1 MVLKILFW
9 SSLAALVWTHA
20 GYPVA
25 VALLS
30 SVRKRHVR
38 KTDVTPSAAVIVVA
52 HDEEVVLSRR
62 LENLLALDYPRE
74 LLEIVVASDA
84 SADRTDEIVEEFAR
98 RDSRVRLLRRP
109 REGKVAAQDAA
120 VATVDAEVVAFSD
133 ANSLWAPDALRVLV
147 RNFADPDVGYVCG
160 RVGLEESDGTNR
172 EGLYWRYELWLRERE
187 SLLGSVTAGNG
198 AIYAVRASDYVGG
211 DPEFAHDLG
220 FPYVMV
226 QRGRRAVYEPEA
238 LAVEKPSRHNE
249 DEFHRKV
256 RMFARSW
263 RHVLR
268 GWMFRGGSPL
278 YRVQLFSHRAL
289 RYGSG
294 LLHLVLFA
302 SSIALAR
309 SGLVYELALSVQL
322 AGLALALA
330 GRLRLPI
337 PGAALAYYYFL
348 ITLATVVGLV
358 RYLRFGV
365 PVVWDKTEGTRSES
379 AT

>member
-9 SSLAALVWTHA
+9 SSLAALVWTHV

-38 KTDVTPSAAVIVVA
+38 KADITPSAAVIVVA
-52 HDEEVVLSRR
+52 HDEQVVLPRR
-62 LENLLALDYPRE
+62 LENLLALDYPHE

-120 VATVDAEVVAFSD
+120 VSTVDAEVVAFSD

-187 SLLGSVTAGNG
+187 SLLGSVTGGNG

-220 FPYVMV
+220 FPYFMV

-238 LAVEKPSRHNE
+238 LALENPSRHNE

-268 GWMFRGGSPL
+268 GWMFRGGPPL
-278 YRVQLFSHRAL
+278 YQLQLVSHRAL

-365 PVVWDKTEGTRSES
+365 PVVWDKAEGTRSES

>member
-38 KTDVTPSAAVIVVA
+38 KTDITPSAAVIVVA

-278 YRVQLFSHRAL
+278 YQLQLLSHRAL

>member
-20 GYPVA
+20 GYSVA

-38 KTDVTPSAAVIVVA
+38 KTDITPSAAVIVVA

-278 YRVQLFSHRAL
+278 YQLQLLSHRAL

>member
-38 KTDVTPSAAVIVVA
+38 KTDITPSAAVIVVA

-226 QRGRRAVYEPEA
+226 QRGTIHNWVNRGTAPCV
-238 LAVEKPSRHNE
+238 LAVILVDAKPVE
-249 DEFHRKV
+249 AGGKV
-256 RMFARSW
+256 
-263 RHVLR
+263 
-268 GWMFRGGSPL
+268 
-278 YRVQLFSHRAL
+278 
-289 RYGSG
+289 
-294 LLHLVLFA
+294 LHA
-302 SSIALAR
+302 
-309 SGLVYELALSVQL
+309 
-322 AGLALALA
+322 
-330 GRLRLPI
+330 
-337 PGAALAYYYFL
+337 
-348 ITLATVVGLV
+348 VG
-358 RYLRFGV
+358 
-365 PVVWDKTEGTRSES
+365 
-379 AT
+379 

>member
-9 SSLAALVWTHA
+9 SSLAALVWTHV

-38 KTDVTPSAAVIVVA
+38 KADITPSAAVIVVA
-52 HDEEVVLSRR
+52 HDEEVVLPRR

-98 RDSRVRLLRRP
+98 HDSRVRLLRRP

-226 QRGRRAVYEPEA
+226 QRGRRAVYEPDA

-278 YRVQLFSHRAL
+278 YQLQLVSHRAL

-294 LLHLVLFA
+294 LLHVVLFA

>member
-9 SSLAALVWTHA
+9 SSLAALVWTHV

-38 KTDVTPSAAVIVVA
+38 KADITPSAAVIVVA
-52 HDEEVVLSRR
+52 HDEEVVLPRR

-226 QRGRRAVYEPEA
+226 QRGRRAVYEPDA

-278 YRVQLFSHRAL
+278 YQLQLVSHRAL

>member
-9 SSLAALVWTHA
+9 SSLAALVWTHV

-38 KTDVTPSAAVIVVA
+38 KADITPSAAVIVVA
-52 HDEEVVLSRR
+52 HDEEVVLPRR

-84 SADRTDEIVEEFAR
+84 SADRTDDIVEEFAR

-120 VATVDAEVVAFSD
+120 VATVAADVVAFSD
-133 ANSLWAPDALRVLV
+133 ANSLWAADALRVLV
-147 RNFADPDVGYVCG
+147 RNFADPNVGYVCG

-187 SLLGSVTAGNG
+187 SLLGSVTGGNG
-198 AIYAVRASDYVGG
+198 AIYAVRAADYVGG

-226 QRGRRAVYEPEA
+226 QRGRRAVYEPGA
-238 LAVEKPSRHNE
+238 LAVEKPSRHSE

-263 RHVLR
+263 RHILR

-278 YRVQLFSHRAL
+278 YRLQLVSHRAL

-294 LLHLVLFA
+294 LLHLVLLA

-365 PVVWDKTEGTRSES
+365 PVVWDKAEGTRSES

>member
-38 KTDVTPSAAVIVVA
+38 KTDITPSAAVIVVA

-263 RHVLR
+263 RYVLR

-278 YRVQLFSHRAL
+278 YQLQLLSHRAL